1 MTLRSHTITVL
12 IAEDDHDDCW
22 MIGEAFQECVPD
34 CVLAYVHDGFE
45 LLHYLRKQAGYVTF
59 TDAPRPDLILLD
71 LKLPRMDG
79 FEALAEIK
87 SDPHLRSIP
96 VVVLTNLCTELD
108 IMRAYDLGAAGFIIK
123 PETLAG
129 MLELVRAINHYW
141 FEVVELTNVIHG
153 KGVKDNT
160 LTVYTLE

>member
-1 MTLRSHTITVL
+1 MTFRNHTITVL
-12 IAEDDHDDCW
+12 FADDDHDDCR

-34 CVLAYVHDGFE
+34 CDLTFVHDGFD
-45 LLHYLRKQAGYVTF
+45 LLHYLRQQAGYVTF

-87 SDPHLRSIP
+87 SDPGLRSIP
-96 VVVLTNLCTELD
+96 VVVLTNSTTEQD
-108 IMRAYDLGAAGFIIK
+108 VMRAYDLGAAGFIIK
-123 PETLAG
+123 PETFAG

-141 FEVVELTNVIHG
+141 FEVVELTNALHG
-153 KGVKDNT
+153 NGVKNT
-160 LTVYTLE
+160 ISTAYTLE

>member
-1 MTLRSHTITVL
+1 MTHRSQTITVL
-12 IAEDDHDDCW
+12 FAEDDHDDCL
-22 MIGEAFQECVPD
+22 MVGEAFQECVPGSN
-34 CVLAYVHDGFE
+34 LAYVHDGFE
-45 LLHYLRKQAGYVTF
+45 LLHYLRQQAGYVTF

-87 SDPHLRSIP
+87 SDPNLRSIP
-96 VVVLTNLCTELD
+96 VVVLTNSSTEQN

-123 PETLAG
+123 PETFAG

-141 FEVVELTNVIHG
+141 FEVVELTNALHG
-153 KGVKDNT
+153 KGVKNNSSPI
-160 LTVYTLE
+160 YTYE